1 MVNRTPS
8 TPYRLTHRTLIIVQL
23 LLLHLSPLQF
33 QSHLLASTI
42 LDSTHF
48 LVTNLTLFKNCSL
61 AWCFSGIVQS
71 MFFKLVKLGKLSFW
85 VGVYFLWK
93 KTFLVKTWI
102 RKIFN
107 INQPI
112 ALSPREQNW
121 QNSLNKS
128 LLFQWKVVYIHLSLS
143 NLNVKGIEFL
153 YLRGFELKSF
163 KNIEVR
169 IYTILEV
176 IKQIH
181 YVNKQRSKCSGNHL
195 AYYYFMM

>member
-1 MVNRTPS
+1 MGGKQNFKHSLQIDASNPN
-8 TPYRLTHRTLIIVQL
+8 YRPIAATSSASPAVPVASSSVYDPRFDAFPGNKFDIIQEIIACL
-23 LLLHLSPLQF
+23 M
-33 QSHLLASTI
+33 
-42 LDSTHF
+42 F
-48 LVTNLTLFKNCSL
+48 LRNCSINDL
-61 AWCFSGIVQS
+61 QTCQIRQTQFLGRSIFSL
-71 MFFKLVKLGKLSFW
+71 K
-85 VGVYFLWK
+85 K

-128 LLFQWKVVYIHLSLS
+128 HLFQWKVVYIHLSLS

-153 YLRGFELKSF
+153 YLRRFELKSF

-169 IYTILEV
+169 IYKILEV
-176 IKQIH
+176 IKHSLCERTKVQ
-181 YVNKQRSKCSGNHL
+181 V
-195 AYYYFMM
+195 